1 MCYKRRPTRFR
12 PGGSMRKKET
22 VRKRR
27 DSLRARYLRVDTATV
42 ADVLDVLGLRDQGLA
57 PGFAPCPSN
66 AGRMGGFA
74 YTIAGKMQ
82 RYAGT
87 GDPRKMKAVDGVGK
101 DEIAVWSGA
110 GRGVCFFGELIALGM
125 KRRGCA
131 GALVDGGIRDIEWIK
146 RQRFP
151 VYARYRT
158 PVQSIGRWKVT
169 AWQVPV
175 DIPGATKKRVRVR
188 PGDFILA
195 DADGVIAIPER
206 VAADVLAE
214 AERLTKKE
222 ARIRRELDRGA
233 SLEDV
238 LRKHGHV

>member
-1 MCYKRRPTRFR
+1 MNA
-12 PGGSMRKKET
+12 
-22 VRKRR
+22 VRKLR
-27 DSLRARYLRVDTATV
+27 DSIRARYLEVDTATV
-42 ADVLDVLGLRDQGLA
+42 ADVLDVLGHPDQGLA
-57 PGFAPCPSN
+57 PGFAPYPSD

-74 YTIAGKMQ
+74 YTIVGKMQ

-87 GDPRKMKAVDGVGK
+87 GDPRKMRAVDGVGRG
-101 DEIAVWSGA
+101 ELAVWSGE
-110 GRGVCFFGELIALGM
+110 GKGVCFFGELIALGM

-131 GALVDGGIRDIEWIK
+131 GALVDGGIRDIEWIR

-175 DIPGATKKRVRVR
+175 DIPGATRKRVRVR

-195 DADGVIAIPER
+195 DADGVIAIPAR
-206 VAADVLAE
+206 VALKVLVE
-214 AERLTKKE
+214 AERLTARE
-222 ARIRRELDRGA
+222 VRIRRELDRGA
-233 SLEDV
+233 TLKEM
-238 LRKHGHV
+238 LKKYGHV

>member
-1 MCYKRRPTRFR
+1 MNK
-12 PGGSMRKKET
+12 SA
-22 VRKRR
+22 VRKLR
-27 DSLRARYLRVDTATV
+27 DSIRARYLKVDTATV

-74 YTIAGKMQ
+74 YTIVGKMQ

-131 GALVDGGIRDIEWIK
+131 GALVDGGIRDIEWIAK
-146 RQRFP
+146 ERFP

-175 DIPGATKKRVRVR
+175 ELPGATSARVKVR
-188 PGDFILA
+188 PGDFVLA
-195 DADGVIAIPER
+195 DADGVIVIPER

-238 LRKHGHV
+238 LRKYGHV

>member
-1 MCYKRRPTRFR
+1 MNK
-12 PGGSMRKKET
+12 SA
-22 VRKRR
+22 VRKLR
-27 DSLRARYLRVDTATV
+27 DSIRARYLRVDTATV
-42 ADVLDVLGLRDQGLA
+42 ADVLDALGLRDQGLA
-57 PGFAPCPSN
+57 PAFAPCPSN

-74 YTIAGKMQ
+74 YTIAGKMH

-87 GDPRKMKAVDGVGK
+87 GDPRKMQAVDGVGK

-131 GALVDGGIRDIEWIK
+131 GALVDGGIRDIERIA

-169 AWQVPV
+169 DWQVPV
-175 DIPGATKKRVRVR
+175 EMPGATSKRVKVR
-188 PGDFILA
+188 PGDFVLA
-195 DADGVIAIPER
+195 DIDGVIVIPKR
-206 VAADVLAE
+206 VAAEVLAE

-222 ARIRRELDRGA
+222 IRIRRELDRGA
-233 SLEDV
+233 TLADV
-238 LRKHGHV
+238 LKKYGHV